1 MNIMWRYLW
10 IAAAVFVSD
19 QLTKFAAADY
29 LTRHGD
35 VQLTSFLNFSLVHN
49 TGAAFGFLSSA
60 SGWQNIFF
68 IVVASVA
75 CVAILWMSWRLK
87 ADDLVLG
94 AGLMLILGGAAG
106 NLTDRLAHGYVID
119 FIDVYYGAWHWP
131 AFNVADSAITVGAI
145 LLVLDALGW
154 NPWEKHRVS

>member
-1 MNIMWRYLW
+1 MWRLLW

-19 QLTKFAAADY
+19 QLTKFAAANY
-29 LTRHGD
+29 LTQHRD

-75 CVAILWMSWRLK
+75 CIAILWMSWRLK
-87 ADDLVLG
+87 TTDLFLG
-94 AGLMLILGGAAG
+94 TGLMLVLGGAAG
-106 NLTDRLAHGYVID
+106 NLTDRLFHGYVID
-119 FIDVYYGAWHWP
+119 FVDVYYRAWHWP
-131 AFNVADSAITVGAI
+131 AFNVADSAISVGAV
-145 LLVLDALGW
+145 LLIIDALGLTQRKTK
-154 NPWEKHRVS
+154 NY